1 MRKVYSLLFLGRSSP
16 RVILVKGDETVGTS
30 EVWSVLKQHMFI
42 TVSNLFL
49 FKIALHVFMYD
60 ANNTKHILLL
70 NFCSTHFSFHTYM
83 CVYLFMFIIN
93 VV

>member
-49 FKIALHVFMYD
+49 LR
-60 ANNTKHILLL
+60 
-70 NFCSTHFSFHTYM
+70 
-83 CVYLFMFIIN
+83 
-93 VV
+93 